1 MPSINQHRAHISFPS
16 NNPRVIT
23 LQVTLLYL
31 FILMLVVMMM
41 VNVVNKDAKLMI
53 ERGLMRV
60 VQVISSESMS
70 DCENNKQYDE
80 GE

>member
-16 NNPRVIT
+16 NNPLVIT

-31 FILMLVVMMM
+31 FILMLVLVMM

-60 VQVISSESMS
+60 VHVISSESMS
-70 DCENNKQYDE
+70 DCEHNKQHDE